1 MCASGDGHACTHK
14 LTSSFG
20 DSAPFHVRC
29 TWGVKHLCGHQRNWE
44 IERRETNQQREGL
57 KKKKRRLPPETWLLW
72 TRFKWGAC
80 SFVVRKDKVHNWQ
93 QTTNTHTGT
102 LFKLGLFSSS
112 TFFGCGTSNAR
123 SNLFISS
130 YFNSPFHF
138 TFLFSWRNFFFLS
151 TWKSFTPH
159 EDN

>member
-1 MCASGDGHACTHK
+1 MDTHVRINWPAPLVTRPPFMCAALEVLNTFVAIKGIEKSRGEKQINSGRD
-14 LTSSFG
+14 
-20 DSAPFHVRC
+20 
-29 TWGVKHLCGHQRNWE
+29 W
-44 IERRETNQQREGL
+44 
-57 KKKKRRLPPETWLLW
+57 KKKKRRLAPETWLLW

-102 LFKLGLFSSS
+102 LFKLGLFSGS